1 MILYA
6 NYIVYGRNRQ
16 VRYKQIVQVI
26 KYTEEN
32 IHLDW
37 LEVAEAFDCFEHC
50 KLIITIKI
58 VTVSFFWVFDSH

>member
-32 IHLDW
+32 IHLD
-37 LEVAEAFDCFEHC
+37 
-50 KLIITIKI
+50 
-58 VTVSFFWVFDSH
+58 